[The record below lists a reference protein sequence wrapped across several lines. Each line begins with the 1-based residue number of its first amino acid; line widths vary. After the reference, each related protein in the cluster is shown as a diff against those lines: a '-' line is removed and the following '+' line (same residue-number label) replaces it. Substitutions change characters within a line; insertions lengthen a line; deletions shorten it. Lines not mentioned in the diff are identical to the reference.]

1 MEILTHKGRRNP
13 NEKIDAIYSG
23 VAPGG
28 RTVTTI
34 VRPSADGN
42 RMEKSRV
49 YGPGMPR
56 GAGGQVAVL
65 ILGGMETTLDEMEYI
80 LEAQREKTFVPRRR
94 PSDIVAM
101 CRMLIERRNVLIKRV
116 RANPSEFPKPKKRRV
131 RLHLPVGYRMVQ
143 SGVPGVRLLGL
154 G

>member
-1 MEILTHKGRRNP
+1 MEILTHKYRRKP

-23 VAPGG
+23 VALGG

-94 PSDIVAM
+94 PQDIVAM
-101 CRMLIERRNVLIKRV
+101 CRMLIERRNILIKRARV
-116 RANPSEFPKPKKRRV
+116 NPSEFPRPKKRRV
-131 RLHLPVGYRMVQ
+131 RMHLPVGYRMVQ
-143 SGVPGVRLLGL
+143 SSVPGVRLLGH